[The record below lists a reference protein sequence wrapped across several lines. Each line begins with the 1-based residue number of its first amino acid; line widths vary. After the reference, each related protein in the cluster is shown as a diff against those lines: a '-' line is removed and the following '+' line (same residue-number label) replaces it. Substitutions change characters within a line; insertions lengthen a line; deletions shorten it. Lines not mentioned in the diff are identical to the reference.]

1 MYPAIKTQIKQLQE
15 QLACKYPQTLIRWNE
30 YVPIPTG
37 ISPLDHE
44 LLQGGFPS
52 GHLIEI
58 VGSKSS
64 GKTTLL
70 FKILSGLNKKE
81 NSIAYFGFPYTFYPP
96 SAQGSGIDLKKL
108 LVLRPKNI
116 QFGLR
121 AAEILFRSGGIC
133 VAVFDLVGTNDQISK
148 ALLLRLKRSV
158 KQTSGIGIFLREP
171 DSTRVQGNQIALCLK
186 VEKLNQKLSVKTEKS
201 LFGKENQNVE
211 LVLND

>member
-1 MYPAIKTQIKQLQE
+1 LYPAIKTQIKQLQE
-15 QLACKYPQTLIRWNE
+15 QLARKYPQTLIRWNE

-37 ISPLDHE
+37 IHHLDHE

-81 NSIAYFGFPYTFYPP
+81 NSIAYFDFPYTFYPP
-96 SAQGSGIDLKKL
+96 SAQWSGIDLKKL

-158 KQTSGIGIFLREP
+158 KQASGIGIFLREP
-171 DSTRVQGNQIALCLK
+171 DSTRVQRNQIALCLK